1 MSLIVK
7 IFGIVIACIG
17 LLYLLK
23 PLLSMQLLEFF
34 KKGKRLYLV
43 AVIRFALA
51 VVFLLA
57 ARECRVPWL
66 VIVFG
71 ILLLFSGALILI
83 IGPDR
88 LRPMMNWFQ
97 KRSTVFI
104 RFMGLVA
111 IAIGAILLYAA

>member
-1 MSLIVK
+1 MSLVVK
-7 IFGIVIACIG
+7 ILGVVIACIG

-23 PLLSMQLLEFF
+23 PLLPGQLLEFF

-71 ILLLFSGALILI
+71 VLLLISGALVLI

-97 KRSTVFI
+97 KQSTVFV
-104 RFMGLVA
+104 RLMGLVA
-111 IAIGAILLYAA
+111 IAMGAILLYAA